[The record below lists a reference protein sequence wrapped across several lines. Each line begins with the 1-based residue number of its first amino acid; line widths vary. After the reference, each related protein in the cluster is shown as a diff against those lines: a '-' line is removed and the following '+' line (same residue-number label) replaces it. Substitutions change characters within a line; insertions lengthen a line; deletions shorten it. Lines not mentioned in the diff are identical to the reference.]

1 MLVRETFADTFKP
14 AAKSGPLIALLIAA
28 MHWSPGLLA
37 LEVSG
42 QVLDEAG
49 KPLPHVRVRFAS
61 AQSVPYS
68 TSVFSGSDGVFVA
81 SIPDQ
86 KLADVE
92 LDVFR
97 IGWQTAG
104 VETTS
109 QANGEDLRV
118 TLRSIGNVAEQ
129 VPSSAWLQGD
139 PNSTA
144 YHMTTLQCS
153 NCHQLGAER
162 VRKFSA
168 KLASITAEQRSEA
181 WLERSVEDLSYDGKR
196 GAWRENK
203 NTPAKEKIDAWESM
217 VQYMRLVTLRL
228 GEQNKLR
235 WGLEEGSDFYNAL
248 LQPETSLFVPRD
260 MEIVVPNLARNFPVE
275 FDSFTGFNDVER
287 LGAYGA
293 GVGTIIEEY
302 VLPTFGWT
310 REIAIAPGSDRVW
323 FLETDKDRLGALNP
337 ADGTVEWFPVP
348 GKGQQGPHTMNAD
361 AEGNLWV
368 ALEDSFFIGRFN
380 TGTREWRMYPP
391 PAGKAFGVTHD
402 FAYNSDRHVQP
413 DSGGRIWIT
422 DLGMNELWGINV
434 ESGEI
439 TTYTMP
445 IAVGE
450 SNFHSLLYGAA
461 YDRERDRVWWA
472 QLHGYVGSF
481 DPLKNQ
487 VERIVPFDRGAGPRR
502 LAIQDDGILWIPLY
516 GSSELVKFDSIT
528 GIELARFSIP
538 DPGAG
543 PYGVTLDKKRNAVWA
558 ATSNSDRIYR
568 FNIATETWQHYPMPR
583 KETFIRMIEVDPVS
597 GDVWTTYASLPVGKR
612 DAAVFG
618 TESANNIIVR
628 LRPGD

>member
-1 MLVRETFADTFKP
+1 MLVKSSVGGWFRSVFAGH
-14 AAKSGPLIALLIAA
+14 SSLALLLAGMA
-28 MHWSPGLLA
+28 CVPGVSA
-37 LEVSG
+37 LDIRG
-42 QVLDEAG
+42 QTVDVDG
-49 KPLPHVRVRFAS
+49 KPVPHVRVRFAS
-61 AQSVPYS
+61 DQSVPYS
-68 TSVFSGSDGVFVA
+68 TSVFSAADGSFAA

-86 KLADVE
+86 DLAGVE
-92 LDVFR
+92 LDFFR
-97 IGWQTAG
+97 IGWR
-104 VETTS
+104 
-109 QANGEDLRV
+109 QASVDIAPAQGSVVISAVLQVVD
-118 TLRSIGNVAEQ
+118 NVADQ
-129 VPSSAWLQGD
+129 VPSSVWLQGD
-139 PNSTA
+139 PDSTA

-162 VRKFSA
+162 VRNFSA
-168 KLASITAEQRSEA
+168 KLAALPAEIRSDA

-196 GAWRENK
+196 GAWRENES
-203 NTPAKEKIDAWESM
+203 TPAKEKVEAWESM
-217 VQYMRLVTLRL
+217 VQFMRLVTLRL
-228 GEQNKLR
+228 GEENKLR

-260 MEIVVPNLARNFPVE
+260 MEIVVPNLARNFPVD
-275 FDSFTGFNDVER
+275 FDSYTDFDDIER

-293 GVGTIIEEY
+293 GAGTTIEEY

-310 REIAIAPGSDRVW
+310 REIAIAPGSRMIW

-337 ADGTVEWFPVP
+337 ADGSVEWFDVP
-348 GKGQQGPHTMNAD
+348 GEGQQGPHTMNAD
-361 AEGNLWV
+361 SQGNLWV
-368 ALEDSFFIGRFN
+368 ALEDSFYVARFN
-380 TGTREWRMYPP
+380 TASKEWRMYPP
-391 PAGKAFGVTHD
+391 PPGKAFGVTHD
-402 FAYNSDRHVQP
+402 FAYNSDRHVEP
-413 DSGGRIWIT
+413 DSSGRIWIT

-439 TTYTMP
+439 STYTMP

-461 YDRERDRVWWA
+461 YDVERDRVWWA

-481 DPLKNQ
+481 DPAKNL

-502 LAIQDDGILWIPLY
+502 LAIQEDGVLWIPLY
-516 GSSELVKFDSIT
+516 GSGDVVKFDSIK
-528 GIELARFSIP
+528 GLEIARFNIP

-543 PYGVTLDKKRNAVWA
+543 PYGVTLDKKRNALWA

-568 FNIATETWQHYPMPR
+568 FNIETETWQHYPMPR
-583 KETFIRMIEVDPVS
+583 KETFIRMIEVDPET

>member
-1 MLVRETFADTFKP
+1 MLVKKLVFPTVKFMGRFSPVVSLLLASVLCSSG
-14 AAKSGPLIALLIAA
+14 AA
-28 MHWSPGLLA
+28 A

-42 QVLDEAG
+42 QVVDVKGE
-49 KPLPHVRVRFAS
+49 PLPHVRVRFAS
-61 AQSVPYS
+61 DHSVPYS
-68 TSVFSGSDGVFVA
+68 TSVFSGTDGAFVA
-81 SIPDQ
+81 SIPDPD
-86 KLADVE
+86 LAQVE

-97 IGWQTAG
+97 IGWHTAG
-104 VETTS
+104 VEVTPGE
-109 QANGEDLRV
+109 NGVALRV
-118 TLRSIGNVAEQ
+118 TLQAVDNVADQ

-139 PNSTA
+139 PDSTA

-153 NCHQLGAER
+153 NCHQLGSER

-168 KLASITAEQRSEA
+168 KLAALPAEQRSEA

-196 GAWRENK
+196 GAWRENES
-203 NTPAKEKIDAWESM
+203 TPASEKIEAWESM

-228 GEQNKLR
+228 GEENKLR

-275 FDSFTGFNDVER
+275 FDSFTGFNDIDR
-287 LGAYGA
+287 LGTYGTDA
-293 GVGTIIEEY
+293 GTIIEEY

-337 ADGTVEWFPVP
+337 AEGSVEWFAVP
-348 GKGQQGPHTMNAD
+348 GEGQQGPHTMNAD
-361 AEGNLWV
+361 AQGNLWV
-368 ALEDSFFIGRFN
+368 ALEDSFYIGRFN
-380 TGTREWRMYPP
+380 TATKEWRMYPP

-481 DPLKNQ
+481 DPRNNL
-487 VERIVPFDRGAGPRR
+487 VERIVPFERGAGPRR

-516 GSSELVKFDSIT
+516 GSSELVKFDSIS

-543 PYGVTLDKKRNAVWA
+543 PYGVTLDKKRNAIWA

-568 FNIATETWQHYPMPR
+568 FNIAAETWQHYPMPR
-583 KETFIRMIEVDPVS
+583 KETFIRMIEVDAVS
-597 GDVWTTYASLPVGKR
+597 GDVWTTYASLPTGKR